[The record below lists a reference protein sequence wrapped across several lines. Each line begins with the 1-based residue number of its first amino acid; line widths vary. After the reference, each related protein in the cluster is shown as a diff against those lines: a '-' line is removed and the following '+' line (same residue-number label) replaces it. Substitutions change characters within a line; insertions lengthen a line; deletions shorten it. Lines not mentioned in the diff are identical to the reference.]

1 MTNAKQEVEIENTIR
16 ALFILSVLQMKQSLM
31 LSFIIPLLV
40 ICGMLVAILSNP
52 YHVTAQV
59 QEQEEQQQQPLSLND

>member
-1 MTNAKQEVEIENTIR
+1 M
-16 ALFILSVLQMKQSLM
+16 LSF
-31 LSFIIPLLV
+31 SFIIPLLV

-59 QEQEEQQQQPLSLND
+59 QEQEEQQQQPLSLNDIFNRGGKICSTDN

>member
-1 MTNAKQEVEIENTIR
+1 MKQ
-16 ALFILSVLQMKQSLM
+16 QSLM
-31 LSFIIPLLV
+31 LSFSFIIPLLV

-59 QEQEEQQQQPLSLND
+59 QEQEEQAATASFSK